1 MKIQCQNCKL
11 TGNVEDSKIP
21 PDGLVLDCPK
31 CKSRIVVKKEAK
43 AGWKPGAEVSVCPA
57 CQYST
62 FTDET
67 FGQCPKCGIVVEEY
81 NEKLKEKKA
90 RAQEEERLRRE
101 EEIIRQQYA
110 KQLPLPGPQ
119 ASAENPPGMKA
130 VELPVSVTVIG
141 WLAIIVAVLL
151 LIAGGRGLLAFSLLT
166 PPPVDPYSTE
176 QPVTAATL
184 FLKHG
189 LQPVLQIIF
198 SVYLL
203 VAATQLLQLRRWA
216 RSALEVACWLGM
228 VGILAD
234 QVVELLGWISRGSDQ
249 AGSYYTVG
257 VVSAILMLAIWLV
270 PVAVVLRFL
279 RGKVIRKAMSA

>member
-1 MKIQCQNCKL
+1 MKIQCQNCQL
-11 TGNVEDSKIP
+11 TGNVEDCKIP
-21 PDGLVLDCPK
+21 ADGLVLDCPK

-43 AGWKPGAEVSVCPA
+43 AGGKPVAEVNVCPA

-62 FTDET
+62 FTEET

-90 RAQEEERLRRE
+90 RAQEDERLRRE
-101 EEIIRQQYA
+101 DEIIRQQYA
-110 KQLPLPGPQ
+110 KQQPLPGDQPL
-119 ASAENPPGMKA
+119 AEGPPAIKA
-130 VELPVSVTVIG
+130 VELPMSATVIG

-151 LIAGGRGLLAFSLLT
+151 LIAGGRGLFAFSALT

-184 FLKHG
+184 FFKHG
-189 LQPVLQIIF
+189 LQPILQVIF

-203 VAATQLLQLRRWA
+203 VAATQFLQLRRWA

-228 VGILAD
+228 GGILAD

-249 AGSYYTVG
+249 AGSYYIVG
-257 VVSAILMLAIWLV
+257 VVSAILMLAIWIV
-270 PVAVVLRFL
+270 PVAVVIRFL
-279 RGKVIRKAMSA
+279 RGRVIRKAVSA

>member
-1 MKIQCQNCKL
+1 MKIQCQNCQL

-21 PDGLVLDCPK
+21 AEGLVLDCPK
-31 CKSRIVVKKEAK
+31 CKSRIVVKKEAR
-43 AGWKPGAEVSVCPA
+43 AGWKPGFEVNVCPA

-62 FTDET
+62 FTEET

-81 NEKLKEKKA
+81 NEKLKEKKV

-101 EEIIRQQYA
+101 DEIIRPK
-110 KQLPLPGPQ
+110 KQSLPGNQPLD
-119 ASAENPPGMKA
+119 EGLPPMKA

-151 LIAGGRGLLAFSLLT
+151 LLAGGRGLFAYSALN
-166 PPPVDPYSTE
+166 PPPIDPYSTE
-176 QPVTAATL
+176 QPVTAAAL

-189 LQPVLQIIF
+189 LQPVLQLSFSIF
-198 SVYLL
+198 LL
-203 VAATQLLQLRRWA
+203 VAAPQFLQLRRWA
-216 RSALEVACWLGM
+216 RNALEVACWLGM

-234 QVVELLGWISRGSDQ
+234 QVVELVGWISRGSDQ

-257 VVSAILMLAIWLV
+257 VVSAILTLVIWLV
-270 PVAVVLRFL
+270 PVAVVVYFL
-279 RGKVIRKAMSA
+279 RGKVIRKAVSA